1 MKIVVLGAGGQLGHS
16 MRERAIAQGHTVI
29 GLTRQQADITQPKTL
44 GAALAA
50 AAPDAVFNC
59 AAYARVDEAEDEPVQ
74 AFAANAWALRDLA
87 RLSRALSFTLVHYST
102 DFVFEGCEPIPRIET
117 DATNPRGVYA
127 TSKLLGERFAAEA
140 PDHYILRVESL
151 FGGPAGKSSV
161 DALLNGLIAGREV
174 KPFADRTVS
183 PSFVDDVS
191 DASLKLVTLRA
202 PAGLYHCV
210 NSGHTTWLE
219 LTRTAA
225 QLLNRPTSLIT
236 PINMVGLTMRVPR
249 PLLAALS
256 NEKLRSVGVEMP
268 TWQDALARYITSREA
283 PRPQA

>member
-1 MKIVVLGAGGQLGHS
+1 MRVVILGAGGQLGKS
-16 MRERAIAQGHTVI
+16 MTERAEAQGHTVVA
-29 GLTRQQADITQPKTL
+29 LTRQQADITEPKTL
-44 GAALAA
+44 GPALES

-87 RLSRALSFTLVHYST
+87 RLSRSLSFTLVHYST
-102 DFVFEGCEPIPRIET
+102 DFVFEGINPEPHVET

-127 TSKLLGERFAAEA
+127 TSKLLGERFATETSA
-140 PDHYILRVESL
+140 HYILRVESL
-151 FGGPAGKSSV
+151 FGGPAGKSSI
-161 DALLNGLIAGREV
+161 DGILNGLVAGREV

-183 PSFVDDVS
+183 PSYVDDVS
-191 DASLKLVTLRA
+191 DASLALVTRSA

-225 QLLNRPTSLIT
+225 RLLKRPDSVIT
-236 PINMVGLTMRVPR
+236 PIYMAGLAMRVPR
-249 PLLAALS
+249 PLWAALS
-256 NEKLRSVGVEMP
+256 NAKLRSVGVEMP
-268 TWQDALARYITSREA
+268 TWQSALERYIALRS
-283 PRPQA
+283 PVL

>member
-1 MKIVVLGAGGQLGHS
+1 MRLVVLGAGGQLGHS
-16 MRERAIAQGHTVI
+16 MSERAIAQGHTVI
-29 GLTRQQADITQPKTL
+29 ALTRRQADITQPKTL

-59 AAYARVDEAEDEPVQ
+59 AAYARVDEAEDEPVE

-102 DFVFEGCEPIPRIET
+102 DFVFEGFEPIPRVET

-140 PDHYILRVESL
+140 PAHYILRVESL

-174 KPFADRTVS
+174 RPFADRTVS

-191 DASLKLVTLRA
+191 DASLKLVTLGA

-225 QLLNRPTSLIT
+225 HLLNRPESQIT

-268 TWQDALARYITSREA
+268 TWQDALARYIVSRNA
-283 PRPQA
+283 SCG